1 MDSAELQ
8 AQLERYHQESFG
20 WARNCCRQYPDEA
33 EGVLQAVYLKI
44 LERKA
49 VFDGRASFRTWL
61 FAVIRKTA
69 AEEHRRRALSR
80 LRLVRYPEIAPPAS
94 PVESADQAVY
104 RSEIQ
109 ATLGRALAELPRRQR
124 EVLQLVFYHD
134 LSLADAAQ
142 VMSVSLGSASRHY
155 DRGKKR
161 LREMMEGAK
170 IR

>member
-1 MDSAELQ
+1 MDIAELR
-8 AQLERYHQESFG
+8 AQLERHHRESYG
-20 WARNCCRQYPDEA
+20 WARNCCRDHPDDA
-33 EGVLQAVYLKI
+33 EGVLQTVYLKI

-49 VFDGRASFRTWL
+49 VFNGRASFRTWL

-69 AEEHRRRALSR
+69 AEERRRRAWSK
-80 LRLVRYPEIAPPAS
+80 LRLVPYPEVVQPAS
-94 PVESADQAVY
+94 PAERADDAVY
-104 RSEIQ
+104 RSQIQ
-109 ATLGRALAELPRRQR
+109 ATLGQALAALPRRQR

-161 LREMMEGAK
+161 LRELMEGAN